1 MVLRL
6 ISDFEPTGAWLVL
19 TFPGWPGIAFTDH
32 GLEPLGAS
40 QPFFDGF
47 ADFHS
52 HQNGY
57 DQDLSPPQIL

>member
-6 ISDFEPTGAWLVL
+6 ISDFEPTEDWLAL
-19 TFPGWPGIAFTDH
+19 TFAGWPGIAFTNQ
-32 GLEPLGAS
+32 GLESLGAS
-40 QPFFDGF
+40 QPLFDGF

-52 HQNGY
+52 QQNGY